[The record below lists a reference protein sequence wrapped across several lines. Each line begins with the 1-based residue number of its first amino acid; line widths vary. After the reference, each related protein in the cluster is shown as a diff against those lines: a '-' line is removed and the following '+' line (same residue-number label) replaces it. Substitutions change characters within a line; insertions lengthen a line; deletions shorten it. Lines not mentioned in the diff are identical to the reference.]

1 MADNNNGEG
10 EWHTLN
16 INDVNLSFYK
26 KDSHGDYFCIEV
38 ADVERAQNGVRD
50 AVIRSRQGMGVSSL
64 KYSTKYYELFNTDF
78 DAIEL
83 TVGNDSGF
91 LLPKWRKAERT
102 NDSYKY
108 AIDLGTSNTFISRT
122 RTGDNAAPEMF
133 SMSNAMVSYL
143 HDYNVR
149 RQYSEVVCI
158 EDAMDKPIGDAMKR
172 NLFRLSLM
180 VWTINSRYVRQYVRL
195 VISLTNQ
202 NCLITIISL
211 SSMKR

>member
-1 MADNNNGEG
+1 
-10 EWHTLN
+10 
-16 INDVNLSFYK
+16 
-26 KDSHGDYFCIEV
+26 
-38 ADVERAQNGVRD
+38 
-50 AVIRSRQGMGVSSL
+50 MGVSSL

-158 EDAMDKPIGDAMKR
+158 EDAMDKPIGDAMRTEFVPPFIDGMDYKFPIRTAICKAR
-172 NLFRLSLM
+172 NIADQPKLFDLH
-180 VWTINSRYVRQYVRL
+180 T
-195 VISLTNQ
+195 
-202 NCLITIISL
+202 
-211 SSMKR
+211 